1 MDAVSGPILTA
12 PSLRETKSFEQVRQ
26 YFRDDLAQV
35 NQAAAQWVQQT
46 AAREIANQ
54 LTLGNSKQYVQTVDG
69 SQTKPLDQAQRK
81 VQVIFAL
88 TLLARKLAQAQ
99 PILTAAIRRVTQ
111 VHSGLLTTGWEWYVQ
126 RGGKGGNTQR
136 LGPTIPGDLTLA
148 TGDAMILAPRAPY
161 AWFANYNAAREQAFV
176 PAEIKRLRQ
185 GKVSRRQ
192 RAARLWFHG
201 IRRSA
206 NAHRSVAHRRVSL
219 AALLGALQQLG
230 HEGALRRAGAR
241 VRCFQA
247 IANSALRRPLC

>member
-99 PILTAAIRRVTQ
+99 PILDAAIRRVTQ
-111 VHSGLLTTGWEWYVQ
+111 VHTGLLTTGWEWYVQ

-185 GKVSRRQ
+185 GKVSRRH
-192 RAARLWFHG
+192 RPPRGFGFMAYAARRMRTDLSRIG
-201 IRRSA
+201 V
-206 NAHRSVAHRRVSL
+206 SVWPRFST
-219 AALLGALQQLG
+219 ALQPSGTKAHFGVPVLVFVVSKRLQTL
-230 HEGALRRAGAR
+230 H
-241 VRCFQA
+241 
-247 IANSALRRPLC
+247 